1 MTINRRHMLVTA
13 GAMLLAPLAAKAND
27 LITVYKDPSCGC
39 CSAWIEH
46 VERAGFP
53 AKTVIEPNI
62 NAVKTRLAVPPA
74 LWSCHTAEL
83 QGYILEGHVP
93 ALAIVRLLQARP
105 PIRGLAVPG
114 MPVGSPGM
122 EIAAKEPETYEV
134 VTFGSE
140 ASRVFMRF
148 QGPHPMAG

>member
-1 MTINRRHMLVTA
+1 MTFNRRHMLVTA
-13 GAMLLAPLAAKAND
+13 GAMLLAPLAARAND

-62 NAVKTRLAVPPA
+62 NAVKTRLGVPAA

-83 QGYILEGHVP
+83 EGYILEGHVP
-93 ALAIVRLLQARP
+93 ALAIVRLLEARP

-122 EIAAKEPETYEV
+122 EISSREPETYEIM
-134 VTFGSE
+134 TFGSE
-140 ASRVFMRF
+140 APRVFMRF
-148 QGPHPMAG
+148 QGPHPIAG